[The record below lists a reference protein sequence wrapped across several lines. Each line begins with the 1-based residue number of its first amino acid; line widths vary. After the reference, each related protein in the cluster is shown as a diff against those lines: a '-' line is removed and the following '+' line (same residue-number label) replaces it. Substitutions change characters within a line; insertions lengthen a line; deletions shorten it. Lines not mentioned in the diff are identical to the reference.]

1 MNSDP
6 FNLDSH
12 FWAKAGTFI
21 INYIPKIIGAIRI
34 YIIGLYL
41 INRIL
46 YLIKKTLKTKQYN
59 PTLNIFLLSIFG
71 WILKI
76 LLFFVIIDKLGV
88 SMLTFA
94 SVLTGISI
102 GIGLAM

>member
-1 MNSDP
+1 M
-6 FNLDSH
+6 
-12 FWAKAGTFI
+12 
-21 INYIPKIIGAIRI
+21 NYIPKIIGAIII
-34 YIIGLYL
+34 YIIGLYI

-46 YLIKKTLKTKQYN
+46 NLIKKTLKTKQYN

-94 SVLTGISI
+94 SVLTGVSI